1 MNRLLIILGCCFL
14 LAGVMVFVWPASEK
28 TRRTDSSSGK
38 TPPKSVHDDCGHEHE
53 STASA
58 SSMVLHLADLPRLS
72 QSLKTS
78 APMLDWPSAHARPLE
93 GQILR
98 QASGSALRLQKF
110 PLQGQAEILNRNTL
124 AGIDAENYL
133 TTKWDATQDAMVTFT
148 LPSAQTLVVAREKG
162 IWSCRTEGVDSKIS
176 SACTDLA
183 RVINAAKTAFAEV
196 KTCAVGAS
204 VTIAG
209 ESFVLWTAE
218 KNDWLF
224 VAPLDGGITPQ
235 TYPPQP
241 GTWNDLRICSDA
253 QGTWQSAERLTTS
266 PATPEEPGF
275 LVRRVILR
283 FP

>member
-1 MNRLLIILGCCFL
+1 MNRLLIILGCGFL
-14 LAGVMVFVWPASEK
+14 LAGVLVFVWPASEK
-28 TRRTDSSSGK
+28 TRNTNSLPGNTS
-38 TPPKSVHDDCGHEHE
+38 PKSVHENCDHEHE
-53 STASA
+53 GIAST
-58 SSMVLHLADLPRLS
+58 SSTILHLADLPRLTK
-72 QSLKTS
+72 SLKSST
-78 APMLDWPSAHARPLE
+78 PMLDWSSAHARPLE
-93 GQILR
+93 GQIPR
-98 QASGSALRLQKF
+98 QASGSILHLQKF

-124 AGIDAENYL
+124 AGIDVENYL

-148 LPSAQTLVVAREKG
+148 LPSAQTLVVARERG
-162 IWSCRTEGVDSKIS
+162 IWSCITKDTDPKIV

-183 RVINAAKTAFAEV
+183 RIITAAKTAFAQE
-196 KTCAVGAS
+196 KDYTVGTNAS
-204 VTIAG
+204 IAG

-224 VAPLDGGITPQ
+224 VAPLDGSITPQ

-241 GTWNDLRICSDA
+241 GAWNDLRICSDA